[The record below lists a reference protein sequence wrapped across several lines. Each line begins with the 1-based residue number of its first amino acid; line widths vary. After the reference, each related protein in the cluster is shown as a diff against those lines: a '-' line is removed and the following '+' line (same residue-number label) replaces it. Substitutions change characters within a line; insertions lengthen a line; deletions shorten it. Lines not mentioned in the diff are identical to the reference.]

1 MRHSVLLPLLLCASA
16 AATAGSAPP
25 PLAITGQ
32 SDARTVIRAVPEEAA
47 TDRFEVLAADLEPV
61 SYVGLSDGDVGGV
74 VFRGG
79 KLYGTL
85 TRAQADTFY
94 SCRGY
99 ATARHQYWAQDAARW
114 ARSLLQAAQP
124 ATEVELRFTG
134 KSTLKSIKAVLDN
147 PAIGQVKAIVEMG
160 TNPLNV
166 VKVLSKTRSEHR
178 QREHDK
184 DMLEE
189 LGKLIPGD
197 SETRLA
203 EVLHPEDLT
212 FLERGIIMAYPK
224 YSVDFLVRDGKIQAL
239 QQPSFLQIARV
250 KSALF
255 YAPNMDWSRCTAEGW
270 MQAVPADAH

>member
-1 MRHSVLLPLLLCASA
+1 MRHPAFLSLLLAASA
-16 AATAGSAPP
+16 AGAGTTPP
-25 PLAITGQ
+25 PLTITSQ
-32 SDARTVIRAVPEEAA
+32 SDARIVIRAVPEEAA
-47 TDRFEVLAADLEPV
+47 TDRFEVLAADNELV

-74 VFRGG
+74 VFRAG

-94 SCRGY
+94 ACRGY

-114 ARSLLQAAQP
+114 ARSLVQAAHP

-166 VKVLSKTRSEHR
+166 VKVLSKTRDEHR

-189 LGKLIPGD
+189 LGKLAPGD
-197 SETRLA
+197 SETTLA

-250 KSALF
+250 KAALF
-255 YAPNMDWSRCTAEGW
+255 YAPNMAWARCTAEAW
-270 MQAVPADAH
+270 PQAVPAGSH